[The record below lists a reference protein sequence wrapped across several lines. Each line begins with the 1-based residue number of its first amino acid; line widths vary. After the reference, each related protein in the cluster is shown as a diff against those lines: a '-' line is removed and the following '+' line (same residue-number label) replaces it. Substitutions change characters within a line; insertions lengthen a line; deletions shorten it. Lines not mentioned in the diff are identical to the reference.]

1 MKLINLSD
9 ITFPKVA
16 IDAEDIVTIEEM
28 EKKIKYKDAADYL
41 ADKELAINLIQRSQM
56 MQLTKD
62 EIVLL
67 RNQWGYILDCELAY
81 KYKSELENLYDSLH
95 KDDLEGG
102 IKSKITTKAGKVY
115 TISVSIDEFFKR
127 YDL

>member
-16 IDAEDIVTIEEM
+16 IDAEDILSIEEM

-41 ADKELAINLIQRSQM
+41 ADKELAINLIQKAQM
-56 MQLTKD
+56 MELTKD
-62 EIVLL
+62 EFVFL

-81 KYKSELENLYDSLH
+81 KDKSELENLYDSLY
-95 KDDLEGG
+95 KNGLEGG
-102 IKSKITTKAGKVY
+102 IKSKITTKAGAIF
-115 TISVSIDEFFKR
+115 TISISIDEFFKR